1 MALEITVQVTLVG
14 ETELVNQLLKTLVCV
29 HKGHLELNYCVV
41 VNNLLRILAACALA
55 YCIEV
60 TCRYLELVGI
70 ILH

>member
-14 ETELVNQLLKTLVCV
+14 EAELVHQFLKTLVCV
-29 HKGHLELNYCVV
+29 HESHLELNYCVV
-41 VNNLLRILAACALA
+41 VNNLLRILSACALA

-60 TCRYLELVGI
+60 TCGYLEHVGI